1 MAGSAL
7 PESPNPHLGGKVY
20 RFAGEGKWTDCGQ
33 VPGAIGI
40 ACLTEFKGKLI
51 VPATPVLVI
60 VNLIGR
66 RLHAARLA

>member
-1 MAGSAL
+1 MAEAHPGGESSRREVTSDTDTALSGLIAMLISVASSAVI
-7 PESPNPHLGGKVY
+7 SG
-20 RFAGEGKWTDCGQ
+20 
-33 VPGAIGI
+33 
-40 ACLTEFKGKLI
+40 TEFKGKLI